1 MIHEIRE
8 EKKKQLSQLLK
19 EISKT
24 RNDRPTYQLFSNFE
38 QRNDLKKV
46 LEEKETCYHL
56 KNMPYE
62 EEKSLLIEDERVK
75 TRNVSTST
83 IQLKGLMNKKKKRK
97 KNSQIEE

>member
-75 TRNVSTST
+75 TRSVSTST